1 VLSQHSLG
9 EAAGEAG
16 ISVPALFL
24 EETGSTNSEARILA
38 EREAPE
44 WTIVATGHQTAGR
57 GRHGRSWASA
67 PGKALQF
74 SLVLR
79 PAVPAEDAPL
89 AALLAAA
96 EMAGACTEVA
106 GVPVA
111 LKWPND
117 LLAGERKVGGV
128 LPEGRVSGSALDY
141 LILGI
146 GVNVSMVETD
156 FPEEI
161 RASATSILLEGGSA
175 EPTALLTRFLR
186 RFREAWRP
194 DAPDHRD
201 DILRRYRAVS
211 QTLGRRVRART
222 SDGRVVEGEAWE
234 LDERGSL
241 RIGDAT
247 VGFGEVV
254 YLD

>member
-16 ISVPALFL
+16 ITVPPLFL

-38 EREAPE
+38 ERGAPE

-57 GRHGRSWASA
+57 GRHGRSWASV

-79 PAVPAEDAPL
+79 PTIQAEEAPL

-96 EMAGACTEVA
+96 EMAVACTEVA
-106 GVPVA
+106 GVPVT

-117 LLAGERKVGGV
+117 LLVGGRKVGGV
-128 LPEGRVSGSALDY
+128 LPEGRVSGSHLDY
-141 LILGI
+141 IVLGI
-146 GVNVSMVETD
+146 GVNVSMVEAD
-156 FPEEI
+156 FPENI
-161 RASATSILLEGGSA
+161 RASATSLLLEGGSA

-186 RFREAWRP
+186 RFRQAWRP
-194 DAPDHRD
+194 EDEARGD

-222 SDGRVVEGEAWE
+222 RDGRTVEGEAWE
-234 LDERGSL
+234 LDERGGL
-241 RIGDAT
+241 RIGEAT

-254 YLD
+254 HLE